1 MELTHLT
8 QFININNLSGDLFP
22 RFFDIISLEVGYM
35 DFKWWILI
43 GAAIVAVGGSLF
55 FLMPEERSFETRIE
69 EKVERNAEDKMME
82 KVMPMNRFTLSDIPD
97 DFDEE
102 DILDFKVLD
111 ESFRVKFRTIE
122 IQNMEEN
129 LKVMISAGEKRTGGY
144 SIDIENVFLYE
155 RNIIVHAFLN
165 IPKGPT
171 TQAFTYPSKVIA
183 IDKSQIEPGEWNLV
197 VVLED
202 DQKTEEVLMKT
213 IVITNP

>member
-1 MELTHLT
+1 
-8 QFININNLSGDLFP
+8 
-22 RFFDIISLEVGYM
+22 M

-55 FLMPEERSFETRIE
+55 FLLPNEINVEETRIE
-69 EKVERNAEDKMME
+69 EKVERDVEDKMME

-102 DILDFKVLD
+102 DILDFEVLD

-155 RNIIVHAFLN
+155 GNIIVNAFLN
-165 IPKGPT
+165 TPKGPT